1 MTLTVAVRTLCE
13 FAARTGDLDFR
24 YTPAPSAEE
33 GIAGHQAI
41 QSRRG
46 YGCKSE
52 YSLTGECL
60 GLRLTGR
67 ADVYNPHRGRLEEI
81 KTHRGDL
88 SRIRQ
93 HQRAL
98 HRAQLRAYGALLCRQ
113 EDRNTVELALI
124 YYDTGKDKETP
135 VVETAGADELWQE
148 LEGLCGQYRA
158 WAEQEAH
165 HREQR
170 DALLLQLRFPF
181 PAFRPRQRQLA
192 ETVYKNSVKSATLLL
207 EAPTGLGKT
216 LGTLFPALK
225 AMPAAGQDRLF
236 YLTCR
241 NTARS
246 LAMEGV
252 ARLQAAQA
260 VSRWPLRTLELVSK
274 DDACEHPDKAC
285 HGDSCPLAKGFFDR
299 LPDAR
304 AEAAQTEGTLDQGA
318 LAKIATGHDIC
329 PYFLAQEMARW
340 SDVVV
345 GDVNRLLDQSALLH
359 GLIRQNNWKASVLVD
374 EAHNLVDRGRGMY
387 SVRLDQQ
394 RLLRVKKTAP
404 KALKPAIDRTARAWQ
419 SLIRDHP
426 CDDNAPVFL
435 DTLPA
440 SLVGALQAMVS
451 GLSDYLAEH
460 PPDLALQDILF
471 ESVGFMKLAEVF
483 GDHSLCEFTRR
494 GRGRASL
501 TIQNLIPADFLRDR
515 FAAAHSVLLFSAT
528 LSPGVYYRDLL
539 GLPPDARFTSLP
551 SPFTADQLHVQFT
564 PGISTRQA
572 HREASLA
579 PIAALIAHQFRERP
593 GHYLAFF
600 SSFQYARQVSDA
612 LATAAPD
619 VPQRAQQPG
628 MSAQQRREFL
638 AGFRQPEGS
647 VAFAVLGGVFS
658 EGIDLPGEQ
667 LIGAFVAT
675 LGLPPFDAWHEILKA
690 RLEQRFGAG
699 YDYTYQI
706 PGLQK
711 VAQAA
716 GRVIRTPEDRG
727 VIWLIDDRFLR
738 PATRALLPRW
748 WFQPPDSSVRQGS
761 PAPQGLGR
769 GMLPQ

>member
-1 MTLTVAVRTLCE
+1 MTVKVAIRTLCE
-13 FAARTGDLDFR
+13 FAARQGDLDFR

-46 YGCKSE
+46 YGYKSE
-52 YSLTGECL
+52 YLLTGECL
-60 GLRLTGR
+60 GLELSGR

-88 SRIRQ
+88 SRIRE
-93 HQRAL
+93 HQRSL

-113 EDRNTVELALI
+113 ENRKKLELALI
-124 YYDTGKDKETP
+124 YYNASKDRETP
-135 VVETAGADELWQE
+135 VVESASADELWQE
-148 LEGLCGQYRA
+148 LEALCGLYKA
-158 WAEQEAH
+158 WAEQEEH

-170 DALLLQLRFPF
+170 DALLSGLTFPF
-181 PAFRPRQRQLA
+181 PTFRPRQRQLA
-192 ETVYKNSVKSATLLL
+192 ETVYKNSVKSGTLLL

-216 LGTLFPALK
+216 LGTLFPALM
-225 AMPAAGQDRLF
+225 AMPAAQQDRLF

-241 NTARS
+241 NTARQ
-246 LAMEGV
+246 LAVDAV
-252 ARLQAAQA
+252 ARLRSAQVA
-260 VSRWPLRTLELVSK
+260 PHWPLRTLELVSK

-304 AEAAQTEGTLDQGA
+304 AEAAQTESTLNQER
-318 LAKIATGHDIC
+318 LAKIAAGHDIC

-345 GDVNRLLDQSALLH
+345 GDVNRLFDQSALLH

-374 EAHNLVDRGRGMY
+374 EAHNLVDRGRSMY

-394 RLLRVKKTAP
+394 RLLRLKKAAP
-404 KALKPAIDRTARAWQ
+404 KPLKSAIDRTARAWQ
-419 SLIRDHP
+419 SLIRDHQRE
-426 CDDNAPVFL
+426 DDTPVFL
-435 DTLPA
+435 ESLPA
-440 SLVGALQAMVS
+440 QLLGALQAMVS
-451 GLSDYLAEH
+451 SLSDYLADN
-460 PPDLALQDILF
+460 PPDLALQELLF
-471 ESVGFMKLAEVF
+471 ESVAFMKLADSF
-483 GDHSLCEFTRR
+483 GDHSLCEFHRA

-501 TIQNLIPADFLRDR
+501 TIQNLIPADFLRER
-515 FAAAHSVLLFSAT
+515 FEAADSVLLFSAT

-539 GLPPDARFTSLP
+539 GLPEDSRFTSLP
-551 SPFTADQLHVQFT
+551 SPFSAYQLQVNFT
-564 PGISTRQA
+564 PGVSTRQV
-572 HREASLA
+572 HREASLK
-579 PIAALIAHQFRERP
+579 PIADLIARQFRDRP
-593 GHYLAFF
+593 GHYLAFL
-600 SSFQYARQVSDA
+600 SSFKYARQVSDM
-612 LATAAPD
+612 LAREAPD

-628 MSAQQRREFL
+628 MSPQQRAAFL
-638 AGFRQPEGS
+638 AGFKESEGS

-658 EGIDLPGEQ
+658 EGIDLPGDQ

-699 YDYTYQI
+699 YEYTYLI

-716 GRVIRTPEDRG
+716 GRVIRTPEDEG
-727 VIWLIDDRFLR
+727 VIWLIDDRFLQPGINR
-738 PATRALLPRW
+738 LLPRW
-748 WFQPPDSSVRQGS
+748 WFPESSV
-761 PAPQGLGR
+761 
-769 GMLPQ
+769 

>member
-1 MTLTVAVRTLCE
+1 MKVAIRTLCE
-13 FAARTGDLDFR
+13 FSARQGDLDFR

-41 QSRRG
+41 QGRRG
-46 YGCKSE
+46 YGYKSE
-52 YSLTGECL
+52 HLLTGECL
-60 GLRLTGR
+60 GLKLSGR
-67 ADVYNPHRGRLEEI
+67 ADIYNPHRGRLEEI

-88 SRIRQ
+88 SRIRE

-98 HRAQLRAYGALLCRQ
+98 HRAQLRAYGALLCQQ
-113 EDRNTVELALI
+113 EGLKKLELALV

-135 VVETAGADELWQE
+135 VVETASAEQLWQE
-148 LEGLCGQYRA
+148 LEDLCRQYRL
-158 WAEQEAH
+158 WAEQEEH

-170 DALLLQLRFPF
+170 NALLAQLTFPF

-192 ETVYKNSVKSATLLL
+192 ETVYKNAVQSGTLLL

-225 AMPAAGQDRLF
+225 AMPAAGQDRLY

-241 NTARS
+241 NTARQI
-246 LAMEGV
+246 AMDGV
-252 ARLQAAQA
+252 AHLRLAQGLPT
-260 VSRWPLRTLELVSK
+260 WPLRTLELVSK

-285 HGDSCPLAKGFFDR
+285 HGDSCPLAQGFFDR

-304 AEAAQTEGTLDQGA
+304 AEAAQTEGVLDQQS
-318 LAKIATGHDIC
+318 LAKIAAGHDIC

-340 SDVVV
+340 CDLVI
-345 GDVNRLLDQSALLH
+345 GDVSRLFDQSALLH

-394 RLLRVKKTAP
+394 RLLTIKKAAP
-404 KALKPAIDRTARAWQ
+404 KPLKAAIDRTARAWQ
-419 SLIRDHP
+419 SLIRDHQAV
-426 CDDNAPVFL
+426 DNAPVFL
-435 DTLPA
+435 ATLPA
-440 SLVGALQAMVS
+440 QLLGALQAMVS
-451 GLSDYLAEH
+451 SLTDYLADY
-460 PPDLALQDILF
+460 PPDLALQELLF
-471 ESVGFMKLAEVF
+471 ESVSFMKLADTF
-483 GDHSLCEFTRR
+483 GDHSLCEFQRA

-501 TIQNLIPADFLRDR
+501 TLQNLIPADFLRAR
-515 FAAAHSVLLFSAT
+515 FGAADSVLLFSAT

-539 GLPPDARFTSLP
+539 GLPEDSRFTSLP
-551 SPFTADQLHVQFT
+551 SPFSAEQLQVHFT
-564 PGISTRQA
+564 PRISTRQA
-572 HREASLA
+572 HREASLES
-579 PIAALIAHQFRERP
+579 IADLIARQFRERP

-600 SSFQYARQVSDA
+600 SSFKYAQAVSAA
-612 LATAAPD
+612 LARAAPD
-619 VPQRAQQPG
+619 VPQRSQQPG
-628 MSAQQRREFL
+628 MSSNQRSEFL
-638 AGFRQPEGS
+638 AGFQQPDGS

-658 EGIDLPGEQ
+658 EGIDLPGDQ

-675 LGLPPFDAWHEILKA
+675 LGLPPFDAWHEILKQ
-690 RLEQRFGAG
+690 RLEHRFGAG
-699 YDYTYQI
+699 YDYTYLI

-727 VIWLIDDRFLR
+727 VIWLIDDRFLQ
-738 PATRALLPRW
+738 PAVHRFLPAW
-748 WFQPPDSSVRQGS
+748 WFKTD
-761 PAPQGLGR
+761 
-769 GMLPQ
+769 